1 MGWGYEWNN
10 YHDRER
16 VIDTDFSF
24 INYNEAENRM
34 KEYDRIADKSEK
46 ILNSLPKAYK
56 AAFL

>member
-34 KEYDRIADKSEK
+34 KEYDRIADKKRKDTEFS
-46 ILNSLPKAYK
+46 S
-56 AAFL
+56 